1 MLMRDSSIPRHI
13 PKGQAT
19 ATSAGA
25 ANRVEP
31 VSGEGYEVE
40 SRGQQQRQP
49 SDTREDFSLFPR
61 NVPLEQ
67 GREPVEVRR
76 EVRTETRPVRP
87 GDEGDVR
94 GLRAANP
101 RESAGRLPTDRE
113 LQRNDVR
120 PDPAPRRDSA
130 APVNQP
136 TVSTQPRRSG
146 LSDLGERFVRIA
158 AGNFPECGDF
168 LDRHPSILGV
178 DFNSFVTEAIAAQKS
193 GNTPRAR
200 SCVQQSIILRKS
212 RNLRG
217 PQLNTFIADL
227 FAKDR
232 ALLRELT
239 DNFDITFYEVTK
251 KATSDETESQS
262 ATVPDREPRASDT
275 NNAGRRRP
283 SETNAG
289 RGTDDSRERRNDQ
302 VDRGTGLTGNTRPQ
316 IGDRG
321 ASGRGVVQRSQESDR
336 GARSDPRDARADPRD
351 ARTDPRDART
361 DPRDARADP
370 RDARADPRDA
380 RAGLRDVDRDHR
392 GTVDRDPRAPE
403 NQRERLSTGMRD
415 LDLNTRRELPRDQR
429 PPDGGSVVS
438 GPSILPGKADFS
450 AKDQPNDPHLDPRYH
465 VPRNGKQ
472 FFDRGKLF
480 MMLWSEPSGGDHRNG
495 RQNNSSTSKGRFQE
509 PVHTKPRRFVVVR
522 PRQGYSWCIPIDTY
536 GNQGVAK
543 NGIKNNKQAREAHS
557 VIHGSTEKPYT
568 SQDEGNLMVKKP
580 IKVDLKS
587 GHDLHRMSRLNF
599 GKPQSVEWNV
609 KAMDIG
615 MVSEDSEQRFA
626 DYWRMERD
634 YSPARPER
642 PQRN

>member
-1 MLMRDSSIPRHI
+1 MLMHDSSVPRHM

-19 ATSAGA
+19 AT
-25 ANRVEP
+25 VEP
-31 VSGEGYEVE
+31 ISGKCYEVE

-49 SDTREDFSLFPR
+49 SDTREDFSLFHR

-67 GREPVEVRR
+67 GREPGEGRR

-87 GDEGDVR
+87 GDEGIVR

-101 RESAGRLPTDRE
+101 RESAGRLPTERE

-120 PDPAPRRDSA
+120 PDPGPRKDSA
-130 APVNQP
+130 APANQP
-136 TVSTQPRRSG
+136 TMPTQPRRSG

-193 GNTPRAR
+193 GNTSRAR

-217 PQLNTFIADL
+217 TQLKTFIADL

-232 ALLRELT
+232 SLLLELT
-239 DNFDITFYEVTK
+239 DHFDITFYEVTK
-251 KATSDETESQS
+251 QATSDETESQS
-262 ATVPDREPRASDT
+262 APVPDRGPRASDT
-275 NNAGRRRP
+275 NNAGRRRL
-283 SETNAG
+283 SEANAG
-289 RGTDDSRERRNDQ
+289 RDTDDSRERRIDPT
-302 VDRGTGLTGNTRPQ
+302 DRGAGAIGNARPQ
-316 IGDRG
+316 ISDRG
-321 ASGRGVVQRSQESDR
+321 ASGRGVVQRSYESER
-336 GARSDPRDARADPRD
+336 SARTDPRD
-351 ARTDPRDART
+351 ARTESRDART
-361 DPRDARADP
+361 DPRDARA
-370 RDARADPRDA
+370 
-380 RAGLRDVDRDHR
+380 GLRE
-392 GTVDRDPRAPE
+392 VDRDPQRGAVDRDLRASE
-403 NQRERLSTGMRD
+403 NDRERLSTGVRD
-415 LDLNTRRELPRDQR
+415 LDLNARREPPRHQRLPDE
-429 PPDGGSVVS
+429 GSLVS
-438 GPSILPGKADFS
+438 GPSVLPGKADFS
-450 AKDQPNDPHLDPRYH
+450 AEDQPDDPLDPRYR

-472 FFDRGKLF
+472 FFDRGRLF

-495 RQNNSSTSKGRFQE
+495 RQNNGSTSTGRFQE
-509 PVHTKPRRFVVVR
+509 GVHTKPRRFVVVR
-522 PRQGYSWCIPIDTY
+522 PRHGYSWCIPIDTY

-543 NGIKNNKQAREAHS
+543 NGIKNNKQVREAHS
-557 VIHGSTEKPYT
+557 VVHGNTEKPYT
-568 SQDEGNLMVKKP
+568 SQEEGNLMVKRP

-615 MVSEDSEQRFA
+615 MVSEDSEERFA

>member
-31 VSGEGYEVE
+31 VSGERYEVE

-76 EVRTETRPVRP
+76 EVRTETRPVRL

-101 RESAGRLPTDRE
+101 RESAGRLPTERE

-120 PDPAPRRDSA
+120 PDPGPRRDSA

-178 DFNSFVTEAIAAQKS
+178 DFNSFVAEAIAAQKS
-193 GNTPRAR
+193 GNTSRAR
-200 SCVQQSIILRKS
+200 SCVQQSIILRKG

-239 DNFDITFYEVTK
+239 DHFDITFYEVTK

-283 SETNAG
+283 SEANAG

-302 VDRGTGLTGNTRPQ
+302 ADRGADLTDNTRPQ

-336 GARSDPRDARADPRD
+336 GARSDPRDARIGPRD
-351 ARTDPRDART
+351 ARTAPRDARI
-361 DPRDARADP
+361 DPRDTRTDS
-370 RDARADPRDA
+370 RDARTGMREVERDTQ
-380 RAGLRDVDRDHR
+380 R
-392 GTVDRDPRAPE
+392 GTVDRDLRTSE
-403 NQRERLSTGMRD
+403 NDREGLSTGVRD
-415 LDLNTRRELPRDQR
+415 LDLNTRREPPRYQR
-429 PPDGGSVVS
+429 RPDEGSVVS
-438 GPSILPGKADFS
+438 GPSVLPGKADFS
-450 AKDQPNDPHLDPRYH
+450 AKDQPDDPHLDPRYR
-465 VPRNGKQ
+465 VPRNGGQ
-472 FFDRGKLF
+472 FFVRGRVF
-480 MMLWSEPSGGDHRNG
+480 IMLWHESVGGNHKTG
-495 RQNNSSTSKGRFQE
+495 KQNNNGNTVKGRFQQQ
-509 PVHTKPRRFVVVR
+509 VHTEPRRFIVVR
-522 PRQGYSWCIPIDTY
+522 ERSAYSWCIPISTY
-536 GNQGVAK
+536 GGQGVAK
-543 NGIKNNKQAREAHS
+543 AGIKNNIQAREAHS
-557 VIHGSTEKPYT
+557 VVYASDDTPYT
-568 SQDEGNLMVKKP
+568 SPEEKNLMTKRP
-580 IKVDLKS
+580 IEVDLKS

-599 GKPQSVEWNV
+599 GKPQSVEWNI